1 MEKGM
6 DYREHI
12 EKVID
17 YIEEN
22 LQCEVNLTDCARV
35 SGYSSYHFLRIF
47 RDAVGLTP
55 ADYIRKRRI
64 SEICKEIMRG
74 NQCISPIAFRYGF
87 NSQENFLRAF
97 KTEHHILPTE
107 YREAGNSLKL
117 YERFRFEAEDFSV
130 KPGIVE
136 IQPFSLT
143 VYQCDEA
150 AVPNFWNKYNAR
162 GLSRVLSGGKEV
174 WDYGVSSWDYEE
186 KRLDY
191 YIGIPSEYAAG
202 SREGTLE
209 LYIPGGIY
217 AVFSTPAA
225 DQDTFVTQIHKT
237 WDYIREW
244 FSGSGYER
252 RRGYEF
258 ECYREKSRLFSEDI
272 YIPVEMEEVH
282 SMEAGAENRRII
294 T

>member
-1 MEKGM
+1 M

-22 LQCEVNLTDCARV
+22 LQCEINLTDCAKV

-47 RDAVGLTP
+47 RDVVGLTP

-64 SEICKEIMRG
+64 AEISKEIMRG
-74 NQCISPIAFRYGF
+74 NQYISPIAFQYGF
-87 NSQENFLRAF
+87 NSKENFLRAF
-97 KTEHHILPTE
+97 KMEHHILPTE
-107 YREAGNSLKL
+107 YKEARNSLKL
-117 YERFRFEAEDFSV
+117 YERFRFETGDFSV

-143 VYQCDEA
+143 VYKCDEEV
-150 AVPNFWNKYNAR
+150 VPNFWNKYNAR
-162 GLSRVLSGGKEV
+162 GLSQVLSGGKEV
-174 WDYGVSSWDYEE
+174 WDYGVSSWNRGE

-202 SREGTLE
+202 DIEGTLE
-209 LYIPGGIY
+209 LSIPGGVY

-237 WDYIREW
+237 WDYIKKW
-244 FSGSGYER
+244 LPDGGYER
-252 RRGYEF
+252 RSGYEF

-272 YIPVEMEEVH
+272 YIPVQI
-282 SMEAGAENRRII
+282 NKR
-294 T
+294 

>member
-1 MEKGM
+1 M

-22 LQCEVNLTDCARV
+22 LQCEINLTDCAKV

-47 RDAVGLTP
+47 RDVVGLTP

-64 SEICKEIMRG
+64 AEISKEIMRG
-74 NQCISPIAFRYGF
+74 NQYISPIAFQYGF
-87 NSQENFLRAF
+87 NSKENFLRAF
-97 KTEHHILPTE
+97 KMEHHILPTE
-107 YREAGNSLKL
+107 YKEARNSLKL
-117 YERFRFEAEDFSV
+117 YERFRFETGDFSV

-143 VYQCDEA
+143 VYKCDEEV
-150 AVPNFWNKYNAR
+150 VPNFWNKYNAR
-162 GLSRVLSGGKEV
+162 GLSQVLSGGKEV
-174 WDYGVSSWDYEE
+174 WDYGVSSWNREE

-191 YIGIPSEYAAG
+191 YISIPSEYAAG
-202 SREGTLE
+202 DIEGTLE
-209 LYIPGGIY
+209 LSIPGGVY

-237 WDYIREW
+237 WDYIKKW
-244 FSGSGYER
+244 FPDGGYER
-252 RRGYEF
+252 RSGYEF
-258 ECYREKSRLFSEDI
+258 ECYREKSRLFLEDI
-272 YIPVEMEEVH
+272 YIPVQIH
-282 SMEAGAENRRII
+282 KR
-294 T
+294 